1 MLPLAERTMAT
12 VARAVQ
18 LALRVEACKLIE
30 ANLLGR
36 VLPAKDAAALPAVVA
51 PLEEAKGL
59 CT

>member
-1 MLPLAERTMAT
+1 MAT